1 MPHNA
6 TVGLDRSQ
14 EVDHG
19 VGSEVVVIGTTFV
32 DTNDRFF
39 GRHLALAID
48 RR

>member
-1 MPHNA
+1 MPHKA
-6 TVGLDRSQ
+6 TVDLDRSQ
-14 EVDHG
+14 EIDHG
-19 VGSEVVVIGTTFV
+19 VGSEVGVIGRTFV